1 MNILNSI
8 LAANLGKVTGLEYK
22 SDPYIQGIQ
31 VWVLNLTSIRKQP
44 RAGNQGLNSLMFK
57 GGYISSSSSK
67 GEHVSWPWV
76 QATGWKWTA
85 YKTISRVLEMVP
97 GKGSVEE
104 VTGEAYPLMDL
115 QKVHEGAGIPYNV
128 KVSLTPKILGSLFP
142 EAMRHEVSIMAG
154 AFPHLENVLSNLQ
167 DVQLHLTVGMSP
179 ETYASSEVK
188 RMYSKKETSQECW
201 EVQLTESDI
210 LGAVWVLPGNPQY
223 IPGLHLGQIVNLVE
237 EQVLHQEEHPPDVL
251 QPSEVLPKDAKVVR
265 YLNKN
270 YGPFLQ
276 GKGLDPGEESTQ
288 DLFLLTLTGAYSKW
302 VEIPMNKQKALRALK
317 EWKPAGKARNMGK
330 KELENEEVNE
340 EVKEEVKEKEPTPV
354 AKGGGM
360 GKLPPVSSFFEEED
374 EFALPQKGDELAF

>member
-8 LAANLGKVTGLEYK
+8 LAANLGKVTGLYSK
-22 SDPYIQGIQ
+22 SDPYLQGIQ
-31 VWVLNLTSIRKQP
+31 VWVLSLTSIRKQP
-44 RAGNQGLNSLMFK
+44 RAGNQGFNSLMFK

-85 YKTISRVLEMVP
+85 YKTLGRVLEMVP
-97 GKGSVEE
+97 GKGSVEK

-142 EAMRHEVSIMAG
+142 GAMRDEVSIMAG

-210 LGAVWVLPGNPQY
+210 LGAVWVLPGDPQY
-223 IPGLHLGQIVNLVE
+223 IPGFHLGQIVNLVE
-237 EQVLHQEEHPPDVL
+237 EQVLHPEEHPPDVL
-251 QPSEVLPKDAKVVR
+251 QPSEVLPKSARVLGYIKR
-265 YLNKN
+265 H
-270 YGPFLQ
+270 YGPYVLQNKLELEQDYGLESNHLTFL
-276 GKGLDPGEESTQ
+276 G
-288 DLFLLTLTGAYSKW
+288 TLTGAFLKW
-302 VEIPMNKQKALRALK
+302 VEIPENKEKALGALK
-317 EWKPAGKARNMGK
+317 KWKPQGSEGKVRSM
-330 KELENEEVNE
+330 
-340 EVKEEVKEKEPTPV
+340 EKEPTPV

-360 GKLPPVSSFFEEED
+360 GKLPPVSSSSKKED

>member
-8 LAANLGKVTGLEYK
+8 LAANLGKVTGLYSK
-22 SDPYIQGIQ
+22 SDPYLQGIQ
-31 VWVLNLTSIRKQP
+31 VWVLELTSIRKQP

-67 GEHVSWPWV
+67 GEHASWPWV

-115 QKVHEGAGIPYNV
+115 QKAHEGGGIPYNV

-142 EAMRHEVSIMAG
+142 VAMRDEVSIMAG

-210 LGAVWVLPGNPQY
+210 LGAVWVLPGDPQY
-223 IPGLHLGQIVNLVE
+223 IPGFHLGQIVNLVE

-251 QPSEVLPKDAKVVR
+251 QPSEVLPKTSRVLGYIKSH
-265 YLNKN
+265 
-270 YGPFLQ
+270 YGSYVQTKLELELEQDYGLESNHLTFL
-276 GKGLDPGEESTQ
+276 G
-288 DLFLLTLTGAYSKW
+288 TLTGAFLKW
-302 VEIPMNKQKALRALK
+302 VEIPENKEKALGALK
-317 EWKPAGKARNMGK
+317 KWKPQGSEGKVRSMG
-330 KELENEEVNE
+330 
-340 EVKEEVKEKEPTPV
+340 KEEVKEKEPTPV

-360 GKLPPVSSFFEEED
+360 GKLPPVSSSSKKED

>member
-1 MNILNSI
+1 
-8 LAANLGKVTGLEYK
+8 
-22 SDPYIQGIQ
+22 
-31 VWVLNLTSIRKQP
+31 
-44 RAGNQGLNSLMFK
+44 MFK

-142 EAMRHEVSIMAG
+142 GTMRDEVSIMAG

-210 LGAVWVLPGNPQY
+210 LGAVWVLPGDPQY
-223 IPGLHLGQIVNLVE
+223 IPGFALGQIVNLVE

-251 QPSEVLPKDAKVVR
+251 QPSEVLPKSARVLGYIKSHFGPYV
-265 YLNKN
+265 LQNKLELED
-270 YGPFLQ
+270 YGLESNHLTFL
-276 GKGLDPGEESTQ
+276 G
-288 DLFLLTLTGAYSKW
+288 TLTGAFLKW
-302 VEIPMNKQKALRALK
+302 VEIPENKEKALGALK
-317 EWKPAGKARNMGK
+317 KWKPQGSEGKVRSMGK
-330 KELENEEVNE
+330 KEKVNEEVNEEVKEKVNEEVNEEVKEKVNEEVNE

-360 GKLPPVSSFFEEED
+360 GKLPPVSFFEEEED
-374 EFALPQKGDELAF
+374 EFALPQKGDEFAF

>member
-1 MNILNSI
+1 
-8 LAANLGKVTGLEYK
+8 
-22 SDPYIQGIQ
+22 
-31 VWVLNLTSIRKQP
+31 
-44 RAGNQGLNSLMFK
+44 MFK

-67 GEHVSWPWV
+67 GEHASWPWV

-142 EAMRHEVSIMAG
+142 GTMRDEVSIMAG

-188 RMYSKKETSQECW
+188 RMYSKKETSLECW

-210 LGAVWVLPGNPQY
+210 LGAVWVLPGDPQY
-223 IPGLHLGQIVNLVE
+223 IPGFHLGQIVNLVE

-251 QPSEVLPKDAKVVR
+251 QPSEVLPKSARVLGYIKSHFGPYV
-265 YLNKN
+265 LQNKLEQD
-270 YGPFLQ
+270 YGLESNHLTFL
-276 GKGLDPGEESTQ
+276 G
-288 DLFLLTLTGAYSKW
+288 TLTGAFLKW
-302 VEIPMNKQKALRALK
+302 VEIPENKEKALGALK
-317 EWKPAGKARNMGK
+317 KWKPQGSEGKVRSMGSEGK
-330 KELENEEVNE
+330 VNEEVNE

-360 GKLPPVSSFFEEED
+360 GKLPPVSSSFFEEE